1 MTQSPR
7 TLGLLKEEQALDYL
21 RAQDLQLIAR
31 NWTCQGGELD
41 LILLHQHTLVFVE
54 VRYRSRT
61 DWGSALESITP
72 RKQQRL
78 ITAAQ
83 AFLMSEPHWA
93 DYPCRFDVLAIQA
106 QAQGTDHFEWI
117 RHAFDA
123 S

>member
-1 MTQSPR
+1 MSTTSR
-7 TLGLLKEEQALDYL
+7 TLGQLKEEQALDYL
-21 RAQDLQLIAR
+21 RAQGLQLIAR
-31 NWTCQGGELD
+31 NWSCRGGELD
-41 LILLHQHTLVFVE
+41 LILLHQQTLVFVE
-54 VRYRSRT
+54 VRYRSRK

-93 DYPCRFDVLAIQA
+93 HHPCRFDVLAIQS
-106 QAQGTDHFEWI
+106 QAQGADHVEWV

-123 S
+123 